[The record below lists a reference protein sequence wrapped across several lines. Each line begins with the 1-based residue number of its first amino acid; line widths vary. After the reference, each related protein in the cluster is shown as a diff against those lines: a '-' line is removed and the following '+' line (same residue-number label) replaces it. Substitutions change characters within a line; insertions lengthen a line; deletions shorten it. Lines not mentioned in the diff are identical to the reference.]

1 MKFGD
6 FRRNFGQ
13 AVAAGKWREGDSV
26 AQNLMGVILGP
37 RGNSHKALVAS
48 SRSKIE
54 LRGKGSQKNSFS
66 TKYTHGEHEEF
77 HVYISAPVSHNP
89 PCAPLDE
96 HVLVRSQSSLS
107 VGWPQDDDCLR
118 RARAGIMKLVKEG
131 LDPNSAHSISIN
143 RELHRLNGTV
153 SPRR

>member
-1 MKFGD
+1 MRLGD
-6 FRRNFGQ
+6 LRRSFGQ

-96 HVLVRSQSSLS
+96 HV
-107 VGWPQDDDCLR
+107 
-118 RARAGIMKLVKEG
+118 RAWKQPEQPERWLATG
-131 LDPNSAHSISIN
+131 
-143 RELHRLNGTV
+143 R
-153 SPRR
+153 